1 LSNEAQL
8 TDTDN
13 GAADTETNSTDTGTG
28 TPSAESPT
36 ELAGLTGL
44 PYTAEDIRTER
55 LLLRSLSKNDLDD
68 VHSYQKR
75 KDVVRYLLWEVRDH
89 EESAEHLEKRIAMT
103 QLSHDGDGL
112 IYAVELP
119 DPAGGH
125 GRVIGDLSVFLKS
138 AEHGQLEIGW
148 VFHPAVHGRGFATEA
163 ARAVLELCF
172 DTLGAHRVFAQLDPR
187 NEASARLCERL
198 GMRQEALLRENEI
211 FKGEWGDTA
220 IYAILASE
228 FEAIRDEDDA
238 G

>member
-1 LSNEAQL
+1 MSNDA
-8 TDTDN
+8 
-13 GAADTETNSTDTGTG
+13 
-28 TPSAESPT
+28 PSSDAEPR
-36 ELAGLTGL
+36 GLIGL
-44 PYTAEDIRTER
+44 PYEARDIRTER

-68 VHSYQKR
+68 VHAYQKR

-89 EESAEHLEKRIAMT
+89 EESAAHLEKRIAMT
-103 QLSHDGDGL
+103 GLSRDGDGL

-125 GRVIGDLSVFLKS
+125 GRVIGDMSIFLKS
-138 AEHGQLEIGW
+138 AEHGQLEVGW

-163 ARAVLELCF
+163 ATAVLDLCF
-172 DTLGAHRVFAQLDPR
+172 NTLGAHRVFAELDPR

-211 FKGEWGDTA
+211 FKGEWGDLA

-228 FEAIRDEDDA
+228 FAA
-238 G
+238 GTGV